1 MSVPTQ
7 TVQEQSGPAKS
18 GGLLSVE
25 EARARIVAA
34 MPVLGAEKIRVGSA
48 AGRVL
53 AEDVVASVSLP
64 PMPVSAMDGYS
75 CRSADIH
82 SLRCRRSYSP

>member
-1 MSVPTQ
+1 MSEPTKPA
-7 TVQEQSGPAKS
+7 GP
-18 GGLLSVE
+18 LSVE

-34 MPVLGAEKIRVGSA
+34 MPVLGAEKVRVGSA

-64 PMPVSAMDGYS
+64 PMPVSAMGS
-75 CRSADIH
+75 RSISAF
-82 SLRCRRSYSP
+82 SG